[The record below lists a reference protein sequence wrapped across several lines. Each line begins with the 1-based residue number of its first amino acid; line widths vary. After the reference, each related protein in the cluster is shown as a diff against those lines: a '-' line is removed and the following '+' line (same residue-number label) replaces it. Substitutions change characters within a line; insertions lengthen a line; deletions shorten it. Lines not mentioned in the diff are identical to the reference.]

1 MGDFPFTMNSVMPSN
16 DIKCGEESRTSL
28 PDVDTTADSFREVRK
43 ENGRTYHSFRAGS
56 YPFPNDD
63 AETERLKFQYDIIT
77 EVLGRNY
84 FAPFTQDNPPTRVL
98 DIGTGPGQ
106 WAIEISDEFPEAEV
120 IGTDLSPIQPNE
132 VPENCYFYV
141 DDSSEEWDFG
151 FDFSYIH
158 TRLTFGCF
166 SDMRTQVIDQAL
178 RNLKPGGWLECQEL
192 DPVIACDDG
201 TMPADYSPKQLTLA
215 LEAASRIAKRQFTC
229 APLIRGWL
237 EEAGF
242 VDVQQKVFKLPVNGW
257 DASSPRA
264 SELGKMWFDNL
275 SSGLGAV
282 CTALLHRHANKQVE
296 EIEVSLVDVRRQL
309 RSQNIHAYHSLYVVW
324 GRKPFECEKTSS

>member
-1 MGDFPFTMNSVMPSN
+1 MKCLKIATSTSTTRKHFVPALLYIQSGWISFEWLSKSN
-16 DIKCGEESRTSL
+16 QQ
-28 PDVDTTADSFREVRK
+28 
-43 ENGRTYHSFRAGS
+43 N
-56 YPFPNDD
+56 N
-63 AETERLKFQYDIIT
+63 
-77 EVLGRNY
+77 
-84 FAPFTQDNPPTRVL
+84 
-98 DIGTGPGQ
+98 
-106 WAIEISDEFPEAEV
+106 
-120 IGTDLSPIQPNE
+120 
-132 VPENCYFYV
+132 
-141 DDSSEEWDFG
+141 SSEEWDFG

-192 DPVIACDDG
+192 DPVVACDDG

-296 EIEVSLVDVRRQL
+296 EIEVCILVFLFACCKGNVD
-309 RSQNIHAYHSLYVVW
+309 SSPFPPEHT
-324 GRKPFECEKTSS
+324 GRLTSFFSSCRYR